1 MDRLAES
8 SSKAAEAVLEILRTR
23 GWSLGDIDQLN
34 ALIIIHSALSDDG
47 DPCTVANSV
56 ESELLNMD
64 LRSIGFKSLPDP
76 NLLNKTSYLQGPKI
90 LQISAVRDIS
100 VSSIEGFSNSSN
112 RRLLKLRLTDGHNEI
127 TAIEYS
133 HVPSIPNDI
142 VPGSKVRLE
151 NKAPVHNCIVCLNP
165 RVITV
170 IGGIVQSL
178 HEEWKMNQKY
188 SGISRSSLRLSQE
201 TDNGGPPR
209 FEKLQIRAPSR
220 GSSQKAIL
228 LGGHRGLFFHAQLH
242 FNLFSIL
249 LLNAI
254 NCLKHFCCFSIS
266 YEEKANI
273 PDYSKSTSNST
284 VQISTETSGN
294 TKVLPLDAQR
304 KADSVDG
311 KVRGASLRA
320 SYKENPRNFQWKS
333 KEDYHGSSSKSN
345 APTVAKTSGNSE
357 QRPMDSEQKVDDD
370 KAKIVSLNESLEQ
383 KPNDSSAR
391 QKEVIETVPVQNQAA
406 SQKLLLKMNHRPNQ
420 GAWQPKS
427 QKYRGKNKQEESQ
440 VFTLEEWEKSN
451 AGPKR
456 LTNND
461 LPDTSCDEDLA
472 SKLQYQLDVEDFQV
486 HGRTHN
492 TVVEDIR
499 LSMFNYERDGNRVH
513 EMEHGGRGRGG
524 GRGRARA
531 RGRRRYS

>member
-1 MDRLAES
+1 MTATLAQSQTPSSPS
-8 SSKAAEAVLEILRTR
+8 SSTWILDPSDSSPCPTRTSSIKPPIFKA
-23 GWSLGDIDQLN
+23 
-34 ALIIIHSALSDDG
+34 
-47 DPCTVANSV
+47 
-56 ESELLNMD
+56 
-64 LRSIGFKSLPDP
+64 
-76 NLLNKTSYLQGPKI
+76 PKI

-165 RVITV
+165 KVITV

-178 HEEWKMNQKY
+178 HEEWQMNQKY

-228 LGGHRGLFFHAQLH
+228 LEGNGTIR
-242 FNLFSIL
+242 NIL
-249 LLNAI
+249 E
-254 NCLKHFCCFSIS
+254 CFLPIVK
-266 YEEKANI
+266 KANI

-304 KADSVDG
+304 KADRADSVDG
-311 KVRGASLRA
+311 KVRGGSLRA

-370 KAKIVSLNESLEQ
+370 DKAKIVSLHESLEQ

-451 AGPKR
+451 GGPKR

-472 SKLQYQLDVEDFQV
+472 SKLQYQLDVEDSQV

-513 EMEHGGRGRGG
+513 EMEHGGRGRGEG
-524 GRGRARA
+524 GEGGGA